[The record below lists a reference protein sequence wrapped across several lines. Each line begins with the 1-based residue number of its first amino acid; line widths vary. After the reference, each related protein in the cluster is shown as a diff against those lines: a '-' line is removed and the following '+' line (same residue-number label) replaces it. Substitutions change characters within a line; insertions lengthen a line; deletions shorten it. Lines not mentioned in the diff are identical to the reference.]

1 MSWMDDPAYRHE
13 LAELDR
19 IIADYVQAR
28 ANGDDFLTQ
37 LLTGMMTAQL
47 AAIYKL
53 SPPAGL
59 VDMAALFT
67 RDAE

>member
-1 MSWMDDPAYRHE
+1 MGWMDDPAYRTE
-13 LAELDR
+13 LEALDR
-19 IIADYVQAR
+19 IVADYVQAR
-28 ANGDDFLTQ
+28 ATGDDFLTQ

-59 VDMAALFT
+59 VDIPSLFV
-67 RDAE
+67 RDEG